1 MEMLMEKKELKG
13 LIATGVLLLGL
24 FILGFYGAE
33 SHKEDMNILSS
44 EEVSEIEKTD

>member
-1 MEMLMEKKELKG
+1 MEKKELKG
-13 LIATGVLLLGL
+13 LIATGILLIGL

-44 EEVSEIEKTD
+44 EEISQTEKTD